1 MKLKISIHGYG
12 AEIAVNEI
20 PKKVYE
26 YIQNNFGGSID
37 DYVKALDN
45 GEVPDEYSMVDGTRS
60 GFVSDGDYHAYGA
73 SIFDALLTVENED
86 TGAALLEAED
96 CNKYAV
102 GDPYESDDARVD
114 AKAGKHFVLGQ
125 SIEKGYWNE
134 WHIDTKGKRFSK
146 KKLKVL
152 YETFWFNNEPYV
164 TIDGIKYD
172 GEFYDEGY
180 DVLSIQGKAFNLKM
194 I

>member
-1 MKLKISIHGYG
+1 MKLKISIHGWG

-20 PKKVYE
+20 PSDVYE
-26 YIQNNFGGSID
+26 YIEDNFGGSID
-37 DYVKALDN
+37 DYVEALDN

-73 SIFDALLTVENED
+73 SLSDSYITVVDED
-86 TGAALLEAED
+86 TDEVYMDAED
-96 CNKYAV
+96 CDKFAEN
-102 GDPYESDDARVD
+102 DPSERESPRAGATDDQ
-114 AKAGKHFVLGQ
+114 HFVMGQ
-125 SIEKGYWNE
+125 SEEKGYWNE

-152 YETFWFNNEPYV
+152 YETLWFNNTAYA

-180 DVLSIQGKAFNLKM
+180 DVLSTQGKAFNLEM
-194 I
+194 D